1 MRGAIL
7 CPRIQHRDKVPD
19 IARDLN
25 WLESWWREETD
36 DVRRCTRLKYLA
48 MHTES
53 RIRVNTLLTT
63 ETQAVKIVRRNNEG
77 GSWLKAGSGPIS
89 GTSQAICI
97 CTCKHLLLVSVLLL
111 SRAMTPLSSAH
122 LYPPVLTFLA
132 LLALGYT
139 KASHWAVLCSPAHA
153 CAFLRVCF
161 DVLYCTVF
169 CFALLWLLA
178 CISRALLYSLVQLL
192 FSLVVVYR
200 SSRTWIG
207 LAFRCFYSL
216 YCAWTYCL
224 LAELLI
230 WFIHFFLVPNASW

>member
-1 MRGAIL
+1 MLIQICAVLDLKSVTTESRDAAYSCIYCIISESNLTEVQKVTQMRGALL
-7 CPRIQHRDKVPD
+7 CPRIQHRSKVPD

-36 DVRRCTRLKYLA
+36 DARRCTRLKYLA

-63 ETQAVKIVRRNNEG
+63 ETQTFQIVRSNNEG
-77 GSWLKAGSGPIS
+77 GSWLKARSGPMS

-97 CTCKHLLLVSVLLL
+97 CTCKHLLLVSVLLF

-132 LLALGYT
+132 LMALGYT

-153 CAFLRVCF
+153 FAFLGLCF

-169 CFALLWLLA
+169 CFALLCFDFWLVSAEPFSTLR
-178 CISRALLYSLVQLL
+178 CNYSLV
-192 FSLVVVYR
+192 
-200 SSRTWIG
+200 
-207 LAFRCFYSL
+207 
-216 YCAWTYCL
+216 
-224 LAELLI
+224 
-230 WFIHFFLVPNASW
+230 